1 MKSIERYDALS
12 ASAYYDEVV
21 SGNTEA
27 LYYLLK
33 KRMGKA
39 LGNVFELHGFGLTD
53 DFEDTIEEFFLYLYD
68 KGLPIQDQRTFFSWT
83 IATYRN
89 FLINKAKK
97 EIRKK
102 ELMER
107 VRLSS
112 KGEECGLTNETM
124 MLFLAS
130 AIAYADQRFTPRNR
144 FVFYRML
151 LSFLNHGKAIPQEAM
166 ARALDMSPVMYRVST
181 KRQKDRFLEF
191 ITMQESGA
199 TLDLDADHVLMR
211 DRIIDAFEGMYE
223 LLTEYYDKSLEA
235 IPNAKTIQSLRMDYS
250 HGDEM
255 MHEDIPPYG
264 YINNLDISILYP
276 KMKHYLTVSG

>member
-1 MKSIERYDALS
+1 MDQYDALS

-39 LGNVFELHGFGLTD
+39 LGKVYELHGFGLCD
-53 DFEDTIEEFFLYLYD
+53 DFEDTIDEFFIYLYD
-68 KGLPIQDQRTFFSWT
+68 NGLPIQDQRTFFSWT

-89 FLINKAKK
+89 FLINKSKK
-97 EIRKK
+97 EVRKK

-107 VRLSS
+107 VRQSS
-112 KGEECGLTNETM
+112 KGEECGLPNETM

-130 AIAYADQRFTPRNR
+130 AIAYADQCFTPRNR

-151 LSFLNHGKAIPQEAM
+151 LSFLDHGKAIPQEAM
-166 ARALDMSPVMYRVST
+166 AHALDMSPVMYRVST

-199 TLDLDADHVLMR
+199 ALDLDADHVLMR

-235 IPNAKTIQSLRMDYS
+235 IPNAKSIQSLRLDYS
-250 HGDEM
+250 HGDGM

-264 YINNLDISILYP
+264 YINNLDISKLYP
-276 KMKHYLTVSG
+276 DIKRYLAASG

>member
-1 MKSIERYDALS
+1 MRSMDQYDALS

-39 LGNVFELHGFGLTD
+39 LGKVYELHGFGLSD
-53 DFEDTIEEFFLYLYD
+53 DFEDTIDEFFLYLYD
-68 KGLPIQDQRTFFSWT
+68 NGLPIQDQRTFFSWM

-89 FLINKAKK
+89 FLINKSKK
-97 EIRKK
+97 EMRKK
-102 ELMER
+102 DLMEHMR
-107 VRLSS
+107 QSS
-112 KGEECGLTNETM
+112 KGEECGLPNETM

-151 LSFLNHGKAIPQEAM
+151 LSFLDHGKAIPQAAM

-199 TLDLDADHVLMR
+199 ALDLDADHVLMR

-235 IPNAKTIQSLRMDYS
+235 IPNAKSIQSLRLDYS
-250 HGDEM
+250 HGEGM

-264 YINNLDISILYP
+264 YVNNMDISKLYP
-276 KMKHYLTVSG
+276 DIKRYLAVSG